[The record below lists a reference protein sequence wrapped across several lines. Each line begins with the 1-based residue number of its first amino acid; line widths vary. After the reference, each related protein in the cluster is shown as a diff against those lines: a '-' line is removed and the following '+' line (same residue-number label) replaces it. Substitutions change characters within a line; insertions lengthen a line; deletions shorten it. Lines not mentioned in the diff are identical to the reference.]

1 MVYVIIFRRPTFQ
14 KTMDISVQIDYDDP
28 EFFKALENPEGFFPI
43 LGDAMENILTV
54 FEAVA
59 SEYAPESEANRPGR
73 VDEEGHPIGY
83 YERGRG
89 WWYPLV
95 TKREISIKEDLPV
108 LRPHTL
114 APKTME
120 ARTLLAEGIRAVAG
134 YRLIPNSEQMH
145 DQWEQGVG
153 ITAHEVTGFLRNTAS
168 YSDYVQG
175 ASQIDLHKKRG
186 WQTVITS
193 WNSPEV
199 QRAVDE
205 QTTLAIVKYF
215 RVGV

>member
-1 MVYVIIFRRPTFQ
+1 MDEFQ
-14 KTMDISVQIDYDDP
+14 ITYDDP
-28 EFFKALENPEGFFPI
+28 EFFKALENPDGFFPF
-43 LGDAMENILTV
+43 LGDAMENILSV
-54 FEAVA
+54 FETRA

-73 VDEEGHPIGY
+73 IDQEGRPIGY

-95 TKREISIKEDLPV
+95 TRQTINLKEDLPV

-120 ARTLLAEGIRAVAG
+120 SRTLLAKGIPAVTG

-145 DQWEQGVG
+145 DQWEFGVG
-153 ITAHEVTGFLRNTAS
+153 ITQRAVMGFLRNTAS
-168 YSDYVQG
+168 YSNLVQG
-175 ASQIDLHKKRG
+175 EDQIKLHELRG
-186 WQTVITS
+186 WQTVEQS
-193 WNSPEV
+193 WNSEEV

-205 QTTLAIVKYF
+205 ETTKAIVQYF
-215 RVGV
+215 RIGV

>member
-1 MVYVIIFRRPTFQ
+1 MEDV
-14 KTMDISVQIDYDDP
+14 SVEIDYQDP
-28 EFFKALENPEGFFPI
+28 EFFKALEDPSGFFPI
-43 LGDAMENILTV
+43 LGDAMENILSV
-54 FEAVA
+54 FEVVA

-73 VDEEGHPIGY
+73 TDSEGHPIGY

-95 TKREISIKEDLPV
+95 TKQTINMKEELPT
-108 LRPHTL
+108 LRPHLL

-120 ARTLLAEGIRAVAG
+120 AKTLLAERIPMVSG
-134 YRLIPNSEQMH
+134 YRLVPNSEKMH

-153 ITAHEVTGFLRNTAS
+153 ITQREVTGYLRNTAS
-168 YSDYVQG
+168 YSSYVQG
-175 ASQIDLHKKRG
+175 PDQIQLHKSRD
-186 WQTVITS
+186 WQTVMVS
-193 WNSPEV
+193 WNDPEV

-205 QTTLAIVKYF
+205 QTTQAIIKFF